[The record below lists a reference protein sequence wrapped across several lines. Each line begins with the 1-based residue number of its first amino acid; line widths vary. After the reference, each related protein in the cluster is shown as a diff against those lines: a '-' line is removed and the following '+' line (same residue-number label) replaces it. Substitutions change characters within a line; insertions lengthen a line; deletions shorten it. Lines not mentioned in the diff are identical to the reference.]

1 MTLLPTCTIEGSV
14 TFTVEGKFDARF
26 NSPVFVLASH
36 KVEEQV
42 SPREYMDASIKTIKW
57 RETTKGLEDGL
68 NDFLSYVS
76 DSVYEIIEEV
86 PHMLEQG

>member
-1 MTLLPTCTIEGSV
+1 MQAPHDLAADVHHRGVSDLHRRGQVRRALQLARVRSGESQGGGTGV
-14 TFTVEGKFDARF
+14 TQRMGVR
-26 NSPVFVLASH
+26 
-36 KVEEQV
+36 
-42 SPREYMDASIKTIKW
+42 
-57 RETTKGLEDGL
+57 LEDGL